1 MLGLIPALAAA
12 SSSSGSGLTTLVLF
26 ALMGGFFYLFLIR
39 PQRQRGRA
47 QRQLLESVEVGDEV
61 MTVGGMFGTVRAV
74 EDDRVTLEVAPNV
87 EITFAKSAIGRKLVF
102 DDEEYEEY
110 EGDEEEQEE
119 EQEEEEADEPS

>member
-1 MLGLIPALAAA
+1 
-12 SSSSGSGLTTLVLF
+12 
-26 ALMGGFFYLFLIR
+26 MGGFFYLFLIR
-39 PQRQRGRA
+39 PQRQRSRA

-74 EDDRVTLEVAPNV
+74 EDDRVTLEVAPND
-87 EITFAKSAIGRKLVF
+87 EITIAKSAIGRKLVF
-102 DDEEYEEY
+102 DDEEY